1 VVKNIGTTTH
11 IVHLSVVNLT
21 EESKMNPS
29 IATNLLS
36 LIQVNY
42 PGGLI
47 AFKTNGGNTF
57 AFPNEDHFIICCDK
71 LPLNFMEKMFSASK
85 TFGIELVFF
94 PNQNFQYESN
104 EEVKEWTIKFIQFLR
119 DRKIG
124 DTLPCISPCTIY
136 VEARA
141 HYFDSKEIDEL
152 MDFLKSSNMIVRAH
166 VHCKDKII
174 SFGKNRKPKITKE
187 IQPDALPITEDDV
200 RNLVIALN
208 TSTDVTDFLKLI

>member
-1 VVKNIGTTTH
+1 
-11 IVHLSVVNLT
+11 
-21 EESKMNPS
+21 MNPS
-29 IATNLLS
+29 TATNLLS

-47 AFKTNGGNTF
+47 AFKANGGNTF

-71 LPLNFMEKMFSASK
+71 LPREFMEKMYSASR
-85 TFGIELVFF
+85 TFEADLVFF

-119 DRKIG
+119 DRKMG

-152 MDFLKSSNMIVRAH
+152 KDFLHESNMIVRAH
-166 VHCKDKII
+166 VQCKDKII
-174 SFGKNRKPKITKE
+174 SLGKNRKPKITKE

-200 RNLVIALN
+200 CNLVITLN
-208 TSTDVTDFLKLI
+208 TSTDVSDFLKRI